1 MFKNLRWKAAQFF
14 EIRWWKL
21 YLGNKDKAAYLDWK
35 TKYWRD
41 FLEKSDLSVPSHV
54 RVLDAGCG
62 PAGIFTIFTEQ
73 TTDAVDPLLD
83 QYERELSHF
92 SKEDWP
98 NVHFHCCALEDFHT
112 EQQYPYVFCLNA
124 INHVADLNK
133 SLDQLAA
140 FTAPGGT
147 LAMSI
152 DAHNHQVIKHL
163 FRLQPSDILHPHQ
176 YDLVEYQDMLTQRGF
191 EVKRSVLFKK
201 ELIFSYYLI
210 IAQKEPSYCS
220 P

>member
-21 YLGNKDKAAYLDWK
+21 YLGNKEKSTYLAWK
-35 TKYWRD
+35 TAYWRD
-41 FLEKSDLSVPSHV
+41 FLKKSDITVPTNI

-62 PAGIFTIFTEQ
+62 PAGIFTIFDEQ
-73 TTDAVDPLLD
+73 DTDAVDPLLD

-92 SKEDWP
+92 SRMDWP
-98 NVHFHCCALEDFHT
+98 KVHFHCCALEDYT
-112 EQQYPYVFCLNA
+112 TDEQYPYVFCLNA
-124 INHVADLNK
+124 INHVADLDK
-133 SLDQLAA
+133 SLDQLTD
-140 FTAPGGT
+140 FTALGGT

-152 DAHNHQVIKHL
+152 DAHNYQWIKQL

-176 YDLVEYQDMLTQRGF
+176 YDLAEYQDMLTKRGF
-191 EVKRSVLFKK
+191 EVRRSVLFKK

-210 IAQKEPSYCS
+210 IAQKR
-220 P
+220 